1 MSTFFGQVPTT
12 QMLLPSVD
20 TSEMRR
26 ELRQLDVAIE
36 DWKRRNPPP
45 SIGSDDYSTWS
56 GRFDRQM
63 GDKVLRARYLRNQ
76 INVTPLV
83 QAASELNVGEDRS
96 PRGQFAKAK
105 AAYDRGDG
113 EGPLEDLLTANY
125 NRAYYRY
132 LYAGDRDYDN
142 REYESWLQRDS
153 FGYGATLLNLKPDP
167 MGRFLLCDIRTR
179 EDLEYSILCL
189 AGGAPLALGTS
200 HPDTSEDCYPG
211 YLRMHSDRPG
221 GARVRDMGLGSTLYV
236 GTMVT
241 ASMFGGFKGIF
252 SMDGGCGSIRK
263 PDADALWA
271 RLVEYGLAQE
281 GESED
286 PYGGGSDP
294 DDEPED
300 EDYTGYSDDYPGEG
314 GGEPVQYMDT
324 RRLMKHP
331 AIAFTC
337 SGNGGLLPPHH
348 KSSWKEQA
356 KGDRPAGTPRY
367 GGAATR
373 RRSMQLSDDI
383 LAAHWKDS
391 STPKVA
397 DRRTV
402 EMLAAAMHGTS
413 PMLVV
418 FIAEAIKNSKHP
430 KAEDLTVAYLT
441 RPDIASM
448 VQGNQR
454 VMELLGQQRLPG
466 LGGLSRAALRDV
478 MDVMRLGR
486 SPGIGD
492 NPLHLPKQSAEVKRL
507 IAQYPEF

>member
-1 MSTFFGQVPTT
+1 MSTFFGQAPSA
-12 QMLLPSVD
+12 QMLLPTAD

-26 ELRQLDVAIE
+26 ELRELDAVIE

-56 GRFDRQM
+56 ARFDRQM
-63 GDKVLRARYLRNQ
+63 GDKVMRARYLRNASRSQ
-76 INVTPLV
+76 PLV
-83 QAASELNVGEDRS
+83 QTASELNPGRDKS
-96 PRGQFAKAK
+96 ARGQFIAAKE
-105 AAYDRGDG
+105 AYDRGDG
-113 EGPLEDLLTANY
+113 EGPLESQLVAQY
-125 NRAYYRY
+125 NAAYYRY
-132 LYAGDRDYDN
+132 LYVGDRDFDDQ
-142 REYESWLQRDS
+142 REFTADIAKDKYA
-153 FGYGATLLNLKPDP
+153 YAATLLNVKPDP
-167 MGRFLLCDIRTR
+167 MGRFLLCDLRATDTV
-179 EDLEYSILCL
+179 ENTLMCL
-189 AGGAPLALGTS
+189 TGESKGLPLGET
-200 HPDTSEDCYPG
+200 HPDPSEGCYEG
-211 YLRMHSDRPG
+211 YLRMHSGRPG
-221 GARVRDMGLGSTLYV
+221 GVRAQMMGLGSTLYL
-236 GTMVT
+236 GTT
-241 ASMFGGFKGIF
+241 LAASMYGGFSGIY
-252 SMDGGCGSIRK
+252 SMDGGCGSIRTG
-263 PDADALWA
+263 DADQLWKN
-271 RLVEYGLAQE
+271 LVEYGLADE
-281 GESED
+281 DESD
-286 PYGGGSDP
+286 DSYGGYDPDAPP
-294 DDEPED
+294 DDEDDPD
-300 EDYTGYSDDYPGEG
+300 EYGGG
-314 GGEPVQYMDT
+314 GGEPVQYMST
-324 RRLMKHP
+324 RKLMKHP

-348 KSSWKEQA
+348 KSAWTMRA
-356 KGDRPAGTPRY
+356 TGDRPAGTGRY

-373 RRSMQLSDDI
+373 RRRMQLSDDI
-383 LAAHWKDS
+383 LEAHWKDAN
-391 STPKVA
+391 TPKVA
-397 DRRTV
+397 DKRTV
-402 EMLAAAMHGTS
+402 EMLAASMHGTS